1 MLVPDGDLSTV
12 NGDVKCPAT
21 PAEEKDMLLGIIEA
35 SAAEVKE
42 GDKFYL
48 VTSRYS
54 LTYFCDFRLILF
66 I

>member
-35 SAAEVKE
+35 SAVSGPRTLTAAEVKE

-54 LTYFCDFRLILF
+54 HIFL
-66 I
+66 